1 MGPALC
7 RVSESEGEDFARVVV
22 IGTSGSGK
30 TTLARRLAE
39 ALGAPHV
46 ELDALHFLPDWQ
58 ERSDADF
65 RQRVAE
71 AVRSDRWVVD
81 GNYSNTRD
89 LTWPRAT
96 RVIWLNYSFARTFG
110 QVLRRTIRRFIHRE
124 VLWAGNREQL
134 WTTLFSRDS
143 ILWWMVSTHNRRKRE
158 FSAFRDPSH
167 EHSGVLL
174 ELTHP
179 RQAETLLRRLEEEK
193 EARG

>member
-1 MGPALC
+1 M
-7 RVSESEGEDFARVVV
+7 SESEGEDFARIVV

-39 ALGAPHV
+39 ALGVRHV

-71 AVRSDRWVVD
+71 AVRGDRWVVD

-89 LTWPRAT
+89 LIWPRAT
-96 RVIWLNYSFARTFG
+96 RIIWLHYSFARTFS

-124 VLWAGNREQL
+124 VLWAGNRERL

-143 ILWWMVSTHNRRKRE
+143 VLWWVISTHARRTRE
-158 FSAFRDPSH
+158 FGALRDSSHRHSA
-167 EHSGVLL
+167 VLL

-179 RQAETLLRRLEEEK
+179 RQAETLLRRLK

>member
-1 MGPALC
+1 M
-7 RVSESEGEDFARVVV
+7 SESAGEDFARIVV
-22 IGTSGSGK
+22 IGTRGSGK

-39 ALGAPHV
+39 ALGVRHV

-71 AVRSDRWVVD
+71 AVRGDRWVVD
-81 GNYSNTRD
+81 GNYSKTRD

-96 RVIWLNYSFARTFG
+96 RIIWLNYSFVRTFG

-124 VLWAGNREQL
+124 ELWAGNRERL
-134 WTTLFSRDS
+134 STTLFSRDS
-143 ILWWMVSTHNRRKRE
+143 ILWWMISTHARRKRE
-158 FSAFRDPSH
+158 FGALREPSH
-167 EHSGVLL
+167 EMSDLLL

-179 RQAETLLRRLEEEK
+179 RQAETLLRRLEEEEE
-193 EARG
+193 EAGG